1 LASRPSTRGFCLAA
15 LVLVIRSVTAHA
27 QQVPIDPAS
36 THIFPAGGR
45 PGTTV
50 DVRIGGECL
59 PPGAGLRTWG
69 EGINAPATLG
79 PRASA
84 NYEPSPRRNPRETPM
99 AYPKEWQASITIA
112 PDAPLGQKLW
122 RVTSGRGGTAARPF
136 IVGELPE
143 IVETESNSSPAKAER
158 VTLPVTINGQ
168 IAGERDTDYFGFSA
182 EKGEVITAEV
192 AAARLGSPLETLI
205 EFHDTSGHRLAARQ
219 LRAGSDPV
227 LVLEV
232 PAAGEYRVFVA
243 NLSFRGGPAFVYR
256 MTLTRLPYVR
266 WAFPP
271 RVRAGQTADLDIFRE
286 YGSGSLTQSRESVS
300 IPEALG
306 ESCFATPT
314 PSANRIALVT
324 AETPVVVES
333 EPNDAP
339 AQASDLALDVAVC
352 GRLGTAVDEDWFILK
367 AQKGQLYALD
377 CQPLPKTSPALP
389 VLSVIKSDGQKLA
402 TAKSVEALDGKC
414 ALDWRAPEDGVYFLR
429 VADTQQGAAGGVDYT
444 YSLLARHGQADF
456 ALASKTDFVNLVQGG
471 RAELEVT
478 IARRGELAAPTDL
491 AVEGLP
497 EGVRF
502 EPRQIP
508 TDQNLLKI
516 AFVAGDDVRPAAHPL
531 KLIGSA
537 VVDGQKMAR
546 SLVATHLGHDADG
559 IGLGPSSV
567 DHIHLTVAH
576 KPVFKLACS
585 EAYQYAHRGTVYPY
599 LMEVERVG
607 DFAGPI
613 QLEVADRQIK
623 DLDGIEVR
631 EMTLA
636 PGETKFM
643 LRLFLPETMHINL
656 QAHSNVYAQG
666 HVSFTDKWGQP
677 QSHLVVSTMR
687 CMVRTLPPVVK
698 LQAVDRDISA
708 KPGQTVTCRM
718 ELIRTPN
725 FTGPMRIELADTSA
739 SSLCS
744 AEPAT
749 IEANQATATLAVR
762 ISPAAVAGPDALLTF
777 RATGDMP
784 GDVQVVSEASM
795 KLHFQ

>member
-1 LASRPSTRGFCLAA
+1 VTRSFCFGT
-15 LVLVIRSVTAHA
+15 LVLAIRAVVVYA

-45 PGTTV
+45 SGTTV

-59 PPGAGLRTWG
+59 PPGAGFRTWG
-69 EGINAPATLG
+69 QGITAPSTLG
-79 PRASA
+79 PRASG

-99 AYPKEWQASITIA
+99 AYPKEWQATLTIA
-112 PDAPLGQKLW
+112 ADAPLGQKLW
-122 RVTSGRGGTAARPF
+122 RVTSGRGGTGARPF
-136 IVGELPE
+136 IVGDLPE

-168 IAGERDTDYFGFSA
+168 IAGERDVDYFRFSA

-192 AAARLGSPLETLI
+192 AAARLGSPLETVI
-205 EFHDTSGHRLAARQ
+205 EFHDSSGHRLAARP

-227 LVLEV
+227 LVLDV
-232 PAAGEYRVFVA
+232 PATGEYRAFVA

-266 WAFPP
+266 FVFPP
-271 RVRAGQTADLDIFRE
+271 RVRAGHVAELDIFRE
-286 YGSGSLTQSRESVS
+286 YGSGRLTQSRESLS
-300 IPEALG
+300 IPAALG
-306 ESCFATPT
+306 ESFFATPT
-314 PSANRIALVT
+314 PSANRISLV
-324 AETPVVVES
+324 ADETPVAVES

-339 AQASDLALDVAVC
+339 AQATDLPLDVAVC
-352 GRLGTAVDEDWFILK
+352 GRLGTVVDEDWFLFK

-377 CQPLPKTSPALP
+377 CHPLPKTSPALP

-402 TAKSVEALDGKC
+402 SAKAVESVDGRC
-414 ALDWRAPEDGVYFLR
+414 ALDWRAPEDGVYYLR
-429 VADTQQGAAGGVDYT
+429 VTDTQQGAAGGADYT
-444 YSLLARHGQADF
+444 YCLLARQGQADF

-478 IARRGELAAPTDL
+478 VARRGELAAPINL

-502 EPRQIP
+502 EPLQIP
-508 TDQNLLKI
+508 ASQNSVKI
-516 AFVAGDDVRPAAHPL
+516 AFLAGEDVRPAAHAL

-537 VVDGQKMAR
+537 VVDGRKIAH
-546 SLVATHLGHDADG
+546 SLFATHLGHDADG

-567 DHIHLTVAH
+567 DHVHLTVAH

-599 LMEVERVG
+599 LMEVERLG

-613 QLEVADRQIK
+613 HLEVADRQIK

-666 HVSFTDKWGQP
+666 DVLFTDKWGQP

-698 LQAVDRDISA
+698 LQAVDRELSV
-708 KPGQTVTCRM
+708 KPGTTAMCRM

-725 FTGPMRIELADTSA
+725 FPGPMRIDLADASA
-739 SSLCS
+739 SSHCA

-749 IEANQATATLAVR
+749 IEANQTTASLAVR
-762 ISPAAVAGPDALLTF
+762 VSPAAAARPDAVLRF